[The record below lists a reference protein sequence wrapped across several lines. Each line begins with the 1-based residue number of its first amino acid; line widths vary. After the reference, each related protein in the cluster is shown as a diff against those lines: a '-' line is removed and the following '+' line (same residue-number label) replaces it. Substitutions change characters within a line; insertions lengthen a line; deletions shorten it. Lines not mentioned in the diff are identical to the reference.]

1 MGETSG
7 FYVAVIGG
15 ACSGSEAAFQLAER
29 GVKVVVFDQQPL
41 PYGKIEDG
49 LPKWH
54 VKLRDKEEGK
64 IDSKLTHPNVTY
76 IPNTRIGRDVSFP
89 DLLDKWGFS
98 LVLLASGAWRDRPLP
113 VAGVD
118 QYINKG
124 FYYQNPFVDWFN
136 HNHEPEQSRGE
147 YPIEDGTIIV
157 GGGLASV
164 DVAKIVMMELTLKA
178 LADRGIKATTLD
190 LEHRGIPAF
199 LESHGLKFED
209 LNLKGCTVFYRR
221 RIQDMPLSPVPDG
234 ADEERLA
241 KVASVRE
248 RILSNA
254 REKFCFGFQEL
265 SVPLRPIVDGDRLGG
280 LVFQKTRI
288 ENGRAVAIPDSEFDV
303 PSPLV
308 ISSIGSIPEPLPGLP
323 VQGELLKVAD
333 EETGKIDAGDRIYAL
348 GNAVTGRGN
357 IRESELHARKV
368 AAYLLEEI
376 LQVDGDGG
384 AGFTLSG
391 DQFAGIEKLASE
403 LHAKIGY
410 RGYEDW
416 VNAHRPVRLENM

>member
-384 AGFTLSG
+384 AGFALSG